1 MKGLLTFLLLVV
13 VLVFAIVMG
22 SRNQDVITINFLI
35 AQSEMR
41 ESTLMAITLGAGVV
55 IGMLTM
61 FVNWLKLSWQV
72 SSLKSQVKRLQKED

>member
-1 MKGLLTFLLLVV
+1 MKGLLTFLLLVL
-13 VLVFAIVMG
+13 VLVFAIVVG
-22 SRNQDVITINFLI
+22 SRNQDVITINYLI

-61 FVNWLKLSWQV
+61 FFNWLKLSWQV
-72 SSLKSQVKRLQKED
+72 SSLKSQIKRLQKED

>member
-1 MKGLLTFLLLVV
+1 MKGLLTFLLLVL
-13 VLVFAIVMG
+13 VLVFAIVVG
-22 SRNQDVITINFLI
+22 SRNQDVITINYLI

-55 IGMLTM
+55 IGMMTM
-61 FVNWLKLSWQV
+61 FFNWLKLSWQV

>member
-1 MKGLLTFLLLVV
+1 MKGLLTLLLLVV

-22 SRNQDVITINFLI
+22 SRNQDVITINYLI

>member
-1 MKGLLTFLLLVV
+1 MKGLLTFLLLVL
-13 VLVFAIVMG
+13 VLVFAIVVG
-22 SRNQDVITINFLI
+22 SRNQDVITINYLI

-55 IGMLTM
+55 IGILTM
-61 FVNWLKLSWQV
+61 FFNWLKLSWQV

>member
-1 MKGLLTFLLLVV
+1 MKGLLTFLLLVL
-13 VLVFAIVMG
+13 VLVFAIVVG
-22 SRNQDVITINFLI
+22 SRNQDVITINYLI

-61 FVNWLKLSWQV
+61 FFNWLKLSWQV
-72 SSLKSQVKRLQKED
+72 SNLKSQVKRLQKED

>member
-1 MKGLLTFLLLVV
+1 VKGLLTFLLLVL
-13 VLVFAIVMG
+13 VLVFAIVVG
-22 SRNQDVITINFLI
+22 SRNQDVITINYLI

-61 FVNWLKLSWQV
+61 FFNWLKLSWQV